1 MQTSLQILK
10 IYLDTC
16 CLCRLF
22 DAQAQLRVR
31 QETEAIR
38 IILENFQTDY
48 WLWIASETLMDEV
61 NAIRDLTRHNDVLVI
76 LQDAHQVVSVGAA
89 ENSRGKYLET
99 FGFKPYDALHL
110 ACAESGEADVFL
122 TTDDQVLNAAKRQRT
137 RLHLQVENP
146 HTWLQRITTMDQ
158 NQLQEDEQERQRRK
172 AAFRARLDRIFA
184 FKDGKGNYTEERHQQ
199 PMPDI
204 DTITKRIYAA
214 RAAREAAEKSS
225 SQEE

>member
-22 DAQAQLRVR
+22 DAQVQLRVR

-38 IILENFQTDY
+38 IILAAFETER
-48 WLWIASETLMDEV
+48 WRWITSEALIEEV
-61 NAIRDLTRHNDVLVI
+61 NDIRDLTRRNEVLDI
-76 LQDAHQVVSVGAA
+76 LQDAHQVVSGGAA
-89 ENSRGKYLET
+89 ENSRGNYLET
-99 FGFKPYDALHL
+99 FGFKPYDALHI

-137 RLHLQVENP
+137 RLHLHVANP
-146 HTWLQRITTMDQ
+146 HTWLQGITTMDP
-158 NQLQEDEQERQRRK
+158 NQLREDEQERQRK
-172 AAFRARLDRIFA
+172 TAFRARLDRIFA

-204 DTITKRIYAA
+204 DTIMKRIYAA
-214 RAAREAAEKSS
+214 REAREAAEKAASP
-225 SQEE
+225 EE